1 MTSCWRKTL
10 KSKLFRARIAVFKL
24 RPVLVSSYSLFVLRF
39 FPYCPGVYS
48 QGQQIS
54 GLMGYSYFSRIQ
66 VRTYIAS
73 FAGREESEAQSETQ
87 TERYLCYGANLVSGI
102 WPLRRRWCVSSE
114 DKICL
119 NKKNRLQCLLS
130 KVCCLLLHV
139 LCFWL
144 ILLLLYGFCLCMFL
158 VSTTWIDFQ
167 GSAFLVVLVALTLH
181 LLCFVWFFAFVVSF
195 FCFLQFVNYKNT

>member
-1 MTSCWRKTL
+1 MRASHRGAQFVCHLTFFFPISRRKLPGRMTSCWRKTP

-87 TERYLCYGANLVSGI
+87 TERYLLYGANLVSGI
-102 WPLRRRWCVSSE
+102 
-114 DKICL
+114 
-119 NKKNRLQCLLS
+119 
-130 KVCCLLLHV
+130 
-139 LCFWL
+139 
-144 ILLLLYGFCLCMFL
+144 
-158 VSTTWIDFQ
+158 
-167 GSAFLVVLVALTLH
+167 
-181 LLCFVWFFAFVVSF
+181 
-195 FCFLQFVNYKNT
+195 